1 MKSKTLKLI
10 LLGFLALISSGT
22 GVAYGVQ
29 VYIGIHALVLTDYS
43 DYLYG
48 RLGLLTLVA
57 LGIATLALWV
67 VFWTIRKFRKVLK
80 S

>member
-1 MKSKTLKLI
+1 MKSKTLKLF
-10 LLGFLALISSGT
+10 LFGLLALISSGV

-29 VYIGIHALVLTDYS
+29 VYIGTHALLVTGYR
-43 DYLYG
+43 DYLHG

-57 LGIATLALWV
+57 LGIAAIALWV
-67 VFWTIRKFRKVLK
+67 AFWAIRKFGKVLK

>member
-10 LLGFLALISSGT
+10 LFGLLALISSGA

-29 VYIGIHALVLTDYS
+29 VYIGTHALLVTDYS

-57 LGIATLALWV
+57 LGIAAIALWV
-67 VFWTIRKFRKVLK
+67 AFWAIRKFGKVLK